1 MNDYSPSDEIAVP
14 NKEELKGF
22 LDKSIQIADETR
34 HLVDQ
39 FLIKGFRHNLK
50 PDSSFVTD
58 VDFAI
63 EEKIRSKL
71 ALWYPS
77 HSIVGEELPSHRS
90 ESDYE
95 WIIDP
100 IDGTHSFLHKIP
112 LYGTLLALRYKG
124 NLVLGVIDL
133 PGIRRRYS
141 GALGLGTWCNNTKL
155 VVNDIDDSKMIEH
168 EIISVGN
175 RSQFSKSGKI
185 NVLDRLVKSHSSVR
199 SYCDCFGHGLAL
211 QGSVG
216 AVLDP
221 DLHLWDIAATVVLA
235 KEAGCKFVWL
245 KREDESRKGGCYDV
259 VFGKEKVVDWLV
271 NLWNEVELN

>member
-1 MNDYSPSDEIAVP
+1 
-14 NKEELKGF
+14 
-22 LDKSIQIADETR
+22 
-34 HLVDQ
+34 
-39 FLIKGFRHNLK
+39 
-50 PDSSFVTD
+50 
-58 VDFAI
+58 
-63 EEKIRSKL
+63 
-71 ALWYPS
+71 
-77 HSIVGEELPSHRS
+77 
-90 ESDYE
+90 
-95 WIIDP
+95 
-100 IDGTHSFLHKIP
+100 
-112 LYGTLLALRYKG
+112 
-124 NLVLGVIDL
+124 
-133 PGIRRRYS
+133 
-141 GALGLGTWCNNTKL
+141 
-155 VVNDIDDSKMIEH
+155 MIEH

-185 NVLDRLVKSHSSVR
+185 KVLDRLVKSHSSVR

-271 NLWNEVELN
+271 NLWNEVDLN